1 MPGSGVGG
9 WDQPPRGVGAGEKQI
24 PGWEEL
30 AAPSQGKTA
39 ARGAAPR
46 SAATEPCQ
54 VAASAGLTAVICEV
68 GSGEAAS
75 EVPPGSEDP
84 GAVGLAAGCVRSWG
98 PGREGA

>member
-1 MPGSGVGG
+1 MLEGGTSPQGG
-9 WDQPPRGVGAGEKQI
+9 WARVRSRS

-39 ARGAAPR
+39 ARGAAPC

-54 VAASAGLTAVICEV
+54 VAASPGLTAVICEM

-75 EVPPGSEDP
+75 EVPPSSEDP